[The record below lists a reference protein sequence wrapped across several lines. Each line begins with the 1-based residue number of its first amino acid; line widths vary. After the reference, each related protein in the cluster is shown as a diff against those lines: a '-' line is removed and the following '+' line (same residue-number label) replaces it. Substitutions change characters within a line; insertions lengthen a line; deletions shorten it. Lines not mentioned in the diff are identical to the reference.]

1 MNTSS
6 TTAQAVEAFINSV
19 ARLTLPEELTNRDLF
34 DADDAQL
41 TLTKLIV
48 GARKILADIEGKG
61 RVEPVEP
68 VVLKGQ
74 AIVEDFGMDRAV
86 KSSTPC
92 LKVDRNVPNQAGELC
107 LTAILWVEYLRD
119 AQIIRVVAEAAR
131 WTKRKVFALDD
142 SEASI
147 ALVKAVMTIA
157 RGGNGDY
164 LTDADLA
171 GLAPF
176 LQPSNGMC
184 IPRIIP

>member
-1 MNTSS
+1 MNPTS
-6 TTAQAVEAFINSV
+6 TTAQAVEAFIKSV
-19 ARLTLPEELTNRDLF
+19 ANLTLPEELTNRDLF
-34 DADDAQL
+34 DSDDAQL

-61 RVEPVEP
+61 RVEPVA
-68 VVLKGQ
+68 LKGQ

-86 KSSTPC
+86 KGSIPC
-92 LKVDRNVPNQAGELC
+92 LKIDRNVPNQAGELC

-119 AQIIRVVAEAAR
+119 AQIIRVVAEAAK

-147 ALVKAVMTIA
+147 TLVKAVMTIA
-157 RGGNGDY
+157 RSGDGDY

-176 LQPSNGMC
+176 LQPSKGMC